1 MGNRAE
7 WICSDSDSCQ
17 YGKKLMDEGY
27 EFYQI
32 VPVGGDNGGDDFA
45 VAHDIITVNESL
57 VRYSTFIEK
66 YLKPYGYSGVD
77 ELRTTYRE
85 AWPRIVAECI
95 FETKSCLNSENYVR
109 YGTYEF
115 CEGYIA
121 AKIETR

>member
-1 MGNRAE
+1 MSNRAE

-17 YGKKLMDEGY
+17 YGKKLVDEAY

-32 VPVGGDNGGDDFA
+32 VPVGGDDFA
-45 VAHDIITVNESL
+45 VAHDIVTVNESY

-77 ELRTTYRE
+77 ELRTMYRE
-85 AWPRIVAECI
+85 AWPRIVAECV
-95 FETKSCLNSENYVR
+95 FETKSCLNSENYIQ
-109 YGTYEF
+109 YGTHEF